1 MEKPRGEGF
10 SLTWWSGEEED
21 GDDASSAP
29 LSLSPRS
36 SSALLPESTVVTE
49 EQGRDWKPMMRG
61 NFAARKKRK
70 KTLLQETR
78 TGRTHTVPVLFRLRG
93 GQVSPRRRLTLVGRV
108 LEEHLD
114 ELPVDDAV
122 VHRED
127 MEPRLGIHHRH
138 GGVGRT
144 GTAERTTRTTSAL
157 TPQRPS
163 GP

>member
-1 MEKPRGEGF
+1 MDKPRGEGF

-70 KTLLQETR
+70 KNSTPRNTDR
-78 TGRTHTVPVLFRLRG
+78 TDTHCPCPVQAEGRPGVAAAEAHLGRT
-93 GQVSPRRRLTLVGRV
+93 S
-108 LEEHLD
+108 
-114 ELPVDDAV
+114 
-122 VHRED
+122 
-127 MEPRLGIHHRH
+127 
-138 GGVGRT
+138 
-144 GTAERTTRTTSAL
+144 S
-157 TPQRPS
+157 
-163 GP
+163 